1 MIQEYNPSI
10 EYTPGKANV
19 IADALSRKAYCNS
32 LILKPYQP
40 ELCETFRKLNLQV
53 VPQGFLANLQVSPTL
68 EDQIRQAQ
76 LLDAMVKKV
85 KIGIAKSQ
93 PKYKCYRLDEK
104 DTLFFEDRIVVPKGE
119 LRKVIM
125 NEAHNSLLSI
135 HPGSTKMYQDL
146 KQAYWWTRMKR
157 EIAQFV
163 NECDVCRRVKAE
175 HQRPAGLL
183 QPLAIPEWKFDHIE
197 MDFVTG
203 FPKSK
208 RGNDAIFVVID
219 KLTKVAHFLPIKESI
234 IAAQWAE
241 LYTSRIVSL
250 HGIPQVISSDRG
262 SIFTSKFWDSFQ
274 KAMGTNIRFSTT
286 FHPQT
291 SGQVERGNQIL
302 EDMLRACVISFGMKW
317 EDCLPYAEFS
327 YNNSFQASSGKAPF
341 EILYGRKCRTPL
353 NWSKNGKRQLLGNDL
368 ITEAE
373 EMCKVIRD
381 NLKAAQSRQKSYY
394 DSKHRDLAFKIGDH
408 VYLRVSPMKGTRRFG
423 IKGKLA
429 PRYVGPFK
437 IVSKRGDLAY
447 QLELPSNFA
456 NVHDVF
462 HVSQLRKCFK
472 TPDRTVNFED
482 IELQEDLSYREHPV
496 AILEETERKTRNKSI
511 KFLKVK
517 WSHHSD
523 REATWEREDHL
534 RSEYPEF
541 FQS

>member
-1 MIQEYNPSI
+1 
-10 EYTPGKANV
+10 
-19 IADALSRKAYCNS
+19 
-32 LILKPYQP
+32 
-40 ELCETFRKLNLQV
+40 
-53 VPQGFLANLQVSPTL
+53 
-68 EDQIRQAQ
+68 
-76 LLDAMVKKV
+76 MVKKV
-85 KIGIAKSQ
+85 KRGIDKGLS
-93 PKYKCYRLDEK
+93 KYKCYRIDDR
-104 DTLFFEDRIVVPKGE
+104 DTLFFEDRIVVPKGD

-125 NEAHNSLLSI
+125 NVAHNSLLSI
-135 HPGSTKMYQDL
+135 HPGSTKMYHDL
-146 KQAYWWTRMKR
+146 KQSYWWTRMKR

-219 KLTKVAHFLPIKESI
+219 KLSKVAHFLPIKESI
-234 IAAQWAE
+234 TAAQLAE

-250 HGIPQVISSDRG
+250 HGIPQLISSDRG

-274 KAMGTNIRFSTT
+274 KAMGTNIHFSTA

-291 SGQVERGNQIL
+291 SGQVERVNQIL

-317 EDCLPYAEFS
+317 EDCLPYAKFS

-353 NWSKNGKRQLLGNDL
+353 NWSETGERQLLGNDL

-394 DSKHRDLAFKIGDH
+394 DSKHRDLAFEIGDH

-437 IVSKRGDLAY
+437 IIGKRGDLAY

-472 TPDRTVNFED
+472 TPERTINFEEID
-482 IELQEDLSYREHPV
+482 LQEDLSYHEHPV

-523 REATWEREDHL
+523 REATWEHEDRL
-534 RSEYPEF
+534 SSEYLEF